1 MAKGTHR
8 VAGLRG
14 AVVRAG
20 IELDSEVV
28 GELDHGA
35 VLSAVSHCTSRSG
48 VERVLIS
55 APLSGWCTLRV
66 LEPLDGPDVSAA
78 AKEGTASA
86 TPPSRPDSFQSF
98 VIARQ
103 RQRDELR
110 PTLPPSPLSPPDALV
125 LADSAAAAQNCRSSS
140 EVLLLNGLA
149 RPSTSRR
156 PAVACRR
163 ATMRGASALN
173 SARREWLATRAHH
186 YDREPVH
193 VGSPGRPGEQGR
205 ERRHAQP
212 TTGGLTLRNAR
223 DDAPPLAVARRRLED
238 VSERARTPGTQ
249 VRARSLRAAQA
260 ELGAWRVRAARA
272 RFHRP
277 RASVRDMEGWGA
289 CPVRGPPTASRR
301 GRAAR
306 APTRSSRRRPPR
318 GLRFV
323 NLHLAAAAD
332 GGRRASGRPPRG
344 GSR

>member
-125 LADSAAAAQNCRSSS
+125 LADSAAATAAKFVDPSS

-149 RPSTSRR
+149 RPID
-156 PAVACRR
+156 VAPPGGCVPPSDHAR
-163 ATMRGASALN
+163 AASGFELGASGVARPLHVLIVTTAN
-173 SARREWLATRAHH
+173 LFMWDRPDGSANKGENVDMR
-186 YDREPVH
+186 
-193 VGSPGRPGEQGR
+193 SRP
-205 ERRHAQP
+205 
-212 TTGGLTLRNAR
+212 TGGLTL
-223 DDAPPLAVARRRLED
+223 
-238 VSERARTPGTQ
+238 T
-249 VRARSLRAAQA
+249 
-260 ELGAWRVRAARA
+260 
-272 RFHRP
+272 
-277 RASVRDMEGWGA
+277 
-289 CPVRGPPTASRR
+289 
-301 GRAAR
+301 
-306 APTRSSRRRPPR
+306 
-318 GLRFV
+318 
-323 NLHLAAAAD
+323 
-332 GGRRASGRPPRG
+332 
-344 GSR
+344 